1 MYYNLIVSA
10 NKEQWERSN
19 TPFPSSRILEH
30 THEHIKQAFNLEG
43 SFQSCAP
50 KYPALLMCESPTE
63 QTAKIAKIYS
73 ITKTD
78 TEYIID
84 FKVLSDF
91 KISNNELEERAF
103 QFDIDPFEFHRT
115 HWAIKN
121 IDLLATLDRLSLASD
136 GQIKKLSQEF
146 PDLTTPGV
154 SEDNEDTSISVFIS
168 YSHKDKSFLERISV
182 HLKPL
187 ERRLSLNVWDDQ
199 KLNAGDDWRGEI
211 RSEIE
216 KCSAAILVLS
226 ADFLASDFIANQE
239 LPPLLEAAKE
249 RGARIIPVI
258 AKPCMFH
265 EIDELASFQAI
276 NSPSTPLLAMSEAKA
291 EETLVQLA
299 STIRTLIPD

>member
-1 MYYNLIVSA
+1 
-10 NKEQWERSN
+10 
-19 TPFPSSRILEH
+19 
-30 THEHIKQAFNLEG
+30 
-43 SFQSCAP
+43 
-50 KYPALLMCESPTE
+50 
-63 QTAKIAKIYS
+63 
-73 ITKTD
+73 
-78 TEYIID
+78 
-84 FKVLSDF
+84 
-91 KISNNELEERAF
+91 
-103 QFDIDPFEFHRT
+103 
-115 HWAIKN
+115 
-121 IDLLATLDRLSLASD
+121 
-136 GQIKKLSQEF
+136 
-146 PDLTTPGV
+146 
-154 SEDNEDTSISVFIS
+154 
-168 YSHKDKSFLERISV
+168 
-182 HLKPL
+182 L

-199 KLNAGDDWRGEI
+199 KLNAGDDWRGGEI

-258 AKPCMFH
+258 AKPCIFH

>member
-1 MYYNLIVSA
+1 
-10 NKEQWERSN
+10 
-19 TPFPSSRILEH
+19 
-30 THEHIKQAFNLEG
+30 
-43 SFQSCAP
+43 
-50 KYPALLMCESPTE
+50 MCESPTE

-154 SEDNEDTSISVFIS
+154 S
-168 YSHKDKSFLERISV
+168 
-182 HLKPL
+182 
-187 ERRLSLNVWDDQ
+187 
-199 KLNAGDDWRGEI
+199 
-211 RSEIE
+211 
-216 KCSAAILVLS
+216 
-226 ADFLASDFIANQE
+226 
-239 LPPLLEAAKE
+239 
-249 RGARIIPVI
+249 
-258 AKPCMFH
+258 
-265 EIDELASFQAI
+265 
-276 NSPSTPLLAMSEAKA
+276 
-291 EETLVQLA
+291 
-299 STIRTLIPD
+299 